1 MVWPPHSSS
10 ANRPKMLERILTA
23 TAPEGGETPNPLLPA
38 DYDIIWSS
46 VIFVILLTFFWFKV
60 LPGFKKMLD
69 ERAKAIEGRLAE
81 AEEAQRAAEHRTA
94 AVMAE
99 QEQLRAEASSI
110 REEARSEG
118 AQILAELK
126 EQAAKDAERMAET
139 TKSSLVAERDAA
151 ARALQAEVGALAI
164 ELASRIIGE
173 KLKDDKVANKVVDDF
188 ISELEGKKTK

>member
-1 MVWPPHSSS
+1 MIS
-10 ANRPKMLERILTA
+10 KILAA
-23 TAPEGGETPNPLLPA
+23 TAPGGGEQPSPLLPA

-94 AVMAE
+94 TVLAE
-99 QEQLRAEASSI
+99 QEKLRAEASSI

-118 AQILAELK
+118 ATILAELK
-126 EQAAKDAERMAET
+126 EQAAREAERLIESG
-139 TKSSLVAERDAA
+139 KSSLVAERDAA
-151 ARALQAEVGALAI
+151 SRALKAEIGALAL
-164 ELASRIIGE
+164 ELASRIVNE
-173 KLKDDKVANKVVDDF
+173 KLQDDKVANRVVDDF
-188 ISELEGKKTK
+188 IAELEGKKVN

>member
-1 MVWPPHSSS
+1 MIT
-10 ANRPKMLERILTA
+10 KILAA
-23 TAPEGGETPNPLLPA
+23 TAPEGGEQPNPLIPA

-60 LPGFKKMLD
+60 LPGFKNMLD

-81 AEEAQRAAEHRTA
+81 AEEAQKAAEHRTA
-94 AVMAE
+94 LVMAE
-99 QEQLRAEASSI
+99 QEKLKSEAASI

-126 EQAAKDAERMAET
+126 DQAAQDAERLTEL
-139 TKSSLVAERDAA
+139 TKNSLSAERDSA
-151 ARALQAEVGALAI
+151 ARALQGEIGALAI
-164 ELASRIIGE
+164 ELASRIVGE

-188 ISELEGKKTK
+188 ISELEVKKASK